1 MLTRLSKLREKR
13 ADDEHGFTLIELL
26 VVVVILGIL
35 IAIAIPLYL
44 NYRQG
49 ANDASAKSDVRNAI
63 NAFEQCNTDG
73 GNYPTAVSAS
83 GAVTGC
89 GSTATVNLSSG
100 TAVTYFPST
109 ATTPANYIILAKNS
123 NGSGKTY
130 CYASAAG
137 GSVKTMSGT
146 APIAYAATCPA

>member
-13 ADDEHGFTLIELL
+13 AEGEQGFTLIELL

-49 ANDASAKSDVRNAI
+49 ANDATAKSDVRNAI

-73 GNYPTAVSAS
+73 GNYPTAVTTA
-83 GAVTGC
+83 GVVTGC
-89 GSTATVNLSSG
+89 GATTSVNLSSG
-100 TAVTYFPST
+100 TTVAYFPST
-109 ATTPANYIILAKNS
+109 ATTPTNYLITAKNS
-123 NGSGKTY
+123 NGSGKIY

-137 GSVKTMSGT
+137 GSVKTT
-146 APIAYAATCPA
+146 AAALIAYAAACP

>member
-13 ADDEHGFTLIELL
+13 AEGERGFTLIELL

-73 GNYPTAVSAS
+73 GNYPLTVSAS

-89 GSTATVNLSSG
+89 GATATVNLSSG
-100 TAVTYFPST
+100 TTLTYFPST
-109 ATTPANYIILAKNS
+109 ATAPANYIMWGKNS
-123 NGSGKTY
+123 NGSGKNY

-137 GSVKTMSGT
+137 GSVKVMGT
-146 APIAYAATCPA
+146 APTAYAAACP